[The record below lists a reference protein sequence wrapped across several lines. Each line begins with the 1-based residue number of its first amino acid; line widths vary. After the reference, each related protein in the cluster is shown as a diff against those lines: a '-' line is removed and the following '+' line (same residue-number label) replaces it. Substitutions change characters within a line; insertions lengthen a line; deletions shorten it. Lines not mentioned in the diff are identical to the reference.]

1 MCSEKLSRK
10 YKPYFLILTFYFLL
24 FTFLILK
31 NNGISETINTHSVST
46 C

>member
-10 YKPYFLILTFYFLL
+10 YKPYFLIFTFSL
-24 FTFLILK
+24 FTFLIHK